1 MYPCTTASGL
11 QVYIFIDSMVQSVQC
26 TTIILYITNIF
37 KYVCSSDN
45 LQLLTAISSFL
56 MSSSKA
62 LSTS

>member
-37 KYVCSSDN
+37 KYVCSSDY
-45 LQLLTAISSFL
+45 LLTAISSFL